1 MTSELLTTFQSF
13 RTLLCVCPFCGELK
27 RVSDLHLRY
36 GGEAPKTWLDEF
48 ESKNLTLAKEEE
60 RFEEKEQRM
69 REEAIERGR
78 KKVSVIIKKSMDPRF
93 SKMEFNY
100 YDIKLLMHPVD
111 FVVFDGL
118 NDDNIQEIMFL
129 SKTTSN
135 PNLSALRKL
144 VKKAIETENY
154 SWQVARV
161 DIGGKITYE

>member
-13 RTLLCVCPFCGELK
+13 RTILCVCPCCGELK
-27 RVSDLHLRY
+27 RVSDLRLRY
-36 GGEAPKTWLDEF
+36 GGKAPKTWLDTF
-48 ESKNLTLAKEEE
+48 ESKALALAEKEE
-60 RFEEKEQRM
+60 RFEEKEQRL
-69 REEAIERGR
+69 RDEATARGT
-78 KKVSVIIKKSMDPRF
+78 KKVSAIINKSMDPRIV
-93 SKMEFNY
+93 KMKFNY

-118 NDDNIQEIMFL
+118 KDNNLQKITFL

-135 PNLSALRKL
+135 PSLSTLRKL
-144 VKKAIETENY
+144 VKKAIEKENY